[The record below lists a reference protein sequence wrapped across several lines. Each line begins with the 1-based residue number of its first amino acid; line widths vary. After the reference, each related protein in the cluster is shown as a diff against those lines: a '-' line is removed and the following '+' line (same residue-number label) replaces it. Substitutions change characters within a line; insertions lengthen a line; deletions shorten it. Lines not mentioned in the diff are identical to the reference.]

1 MITIRTVALSDVPN
15 LLDIYAPYIQKTAI
29 SFEYVVPTKAEFS
42 KRISMITP
50 QYPYL
55 VAEQDGR
62 IVGYAYAS
70 EFKGREAFKWT
81 VETSVYVDRNRRNMG
96 VGSMLYYVLE
106 CELRKRGFNS
116 MCACI
121 AYTNSPDDPYLTND
135 SVLFHERKGFTLV
148 GHFHRCG
155 WKFQRWYDIVWMEKI
170 L

>member
-1 MITIRTVALSDVPN
+1 MITIRTVALSDVPH

-96 VGSMLYYVLE
+96 VGSMLYDV
-106 CELRKRGFNS
+106 
-116 MCACI
+116 
-121 AYTNSPDDPYLTND
+121 
-135 SVLFHERKGFTLV
+135 
-148 GHFHRCG
+148 
-155 WKFQRWYDIVWMEKI
+155 
-170 L
+170 